1 MWTAVTPGG
10 RISSTPSERID
21 REIVVHQLHADEP
34 ITAAEAR
41 QLARIE
47 GTVLLPNHADRCAMD
62 LAGSRAKAP
71 ALLNHESSEE

>member
-41 QLARIE
+41 QLARALHDARALIC
-47 GTVLLPNHADRCAMD
+47 GWASVLPTDHH
-62 LAGSRAKAP
+62 S
-71 ALLNHESSEE
+71 